1 MVREVDPEGVETRAI
16 RDLIDFADKDVL
28 EIGCGD
34 GRMTRRYAD
43 LARSVLAID
52 PDGDV
57 VAVARAQTPD
67 ALRDRVEFRQAGNDD
82 VVLADG
88 AFDVVILSWSI

>member
-1 MVREVDPEGVETRAI
+1 
-16 RDLIDFADKDVL
+16 
-28 EIGCGD
+28 
-34 GRMTRRYAD
+34 MTRRYAD

>member
-1 MVREVDPEGVETRAI
+1 VETRAI